1 VNILLS
7 NNQTNKIMDTRL
19 SDAVLQLGN
28 NSANLIALVRG
39 FSLSR
44 QQLHD
49 AIRELE
55 AIAENLEPQALDG
68 CRSLIARRSREIR
81 NESVNGGP
89 LNTFTGLG
97 DAFVEA
103 AHNLE
108 QYTVKVREAAP
119 VGKQRTRQVGRAVR
133 AANQVKK
140 RRSAAK
146 LSRKTKRKNRNK

>member
-1 VNILLS
+1 
-7 NNQTNKIMDTRL
+7 MDTRL
-19 SDAVLQLGN
+19 ADTVLQLDN

-39 FSLSR
+39 FNLSR

-55 AIAENLEPQALDG
+55 AIAENIEPHVLDG
-68 CRSLIARRSREIR
+68 CRNLIARRSREVR

-89 LNTFTGLG
+89 LNAFTGLG

-108 QYTVKVREAAP
+108 QYTDKVREAAP
-119 VGKQRTRQVGRAVR
+119 VGKHRARQVGKAVR

-146 LSRKTKRKNRNK
+146 LQRKTKRKNRNK